1 MLKINKKENK
11 LPINTEKYNSLLNNL
26 LDIKSH
32 GDNAIFY
39 HLSKINQDLLKIVK
53 KEHIQTIFNNAEFNI
68 EITSMFN
75 DSQISR
81 INELKN
87 YEEFSQWAEEC
98 GYKPSK
104 KIDEDLKKSFKKNL
118 GPVAEKLTNAHN
130 NLIKEW
136 KLNDNKIQEIYT
148 EVGVWPLYIGTFFIG
163 YAKNDQYCYAPLI
176 LKEVNIKIHNGKIY
190 LINRSS
196 DILLNE
202 KMLFA
207 ISKMLNKKIDVS
219 DIKLSDISIKKA
231 VIELRKHLTEF
242 VLDDLVKEEDLL
254 TPFKENDKDS
264 LSSKFVSPTVTKGIV
279 LSVCHPQGTKLRSAL
294 EKLIYDG
301 KIDKLV
307 ESDILTNKENAV
319 EKDII
324 EKARLV
330 RVAKTDFSQE
340 KAIQMALNDSVII
353 AGPPGT
359 GKSQT
364 IANII
369 VNILNNDKKAL
380 FISQKK
386 SALDVVLK
394 RMGKYSDLVFQFN
407 ESNRAN
413 KFEKEFFYKPIMRL
427 WREVQDSN
435 ENEKIVKSHEKFI
448 FDEELDY
455 FEAKNALGQFTERE
469 LDAYFRIKK
478 VDTLNEDKKDIKKLQ
493 RTINNY
499 ESMIQFRSVYN
510 WYIKTYLKT
519 KFFRRFNEAK
529 TFFKNSKLF
538 KFKTAIKDKPET
550 MIQDWLKINKYL
562 RWIKQIYR
570 LQKRLYKYNIE
581 DLIVISSIN
590 KFNTFKSFDKVQA
603 RFKSFTDSKNDS
615 NVTWDE
621 LENMYKRVVTNIKKT
636 ANNFTQSEKNELTEF
651 IAKVN
656 RGISSPQLLT
666 SEYNTLIKKLYNVFV
681 GNPEILS
688 NFIDFDN
695 DKFDYIIF
703 DESSQI
709 FFEKALPYISCLT
722 QDNKGRVTGKV
733 IIAGDDQQMQPTNW
747 FNSRDESEDEYSKQE
762 VKSLLDWASS
772 MAIQKIFLEM
782 NYRSNSS
789 ELILFSSKEFYESK
803 LKGLDKYG
811 YTEKHCFE
819 VVNVNGKWKDNK
831 NIEEA
836 RKVVDLALENINKY
850 DSMIILAFNK
860 KQQNFIREII
870 AGQAPELYS
879 QLEDKILLR
888 NLENIQGDE
897 ADLVIV
903 SVGYTKDSTLSS
915 TYIGT
920 KGGKNALN
928 VAITRAKDKMIVVKS
943 IYESDILV
951 DNTGSANLYTFKKW
965 LKFLD
970 LSSAEQKSYTSLN
983 NKLIQHVSPNFKN
996 TIMNWLKTIR
1006 FDKDVEFISDYRV
1019 GSYTIDIAIVDKS
1032 TRKFL
1037 IGLALDDTSCYIE
1050 VEDVLKLKLKDDFI
1064 KSKEYP
1070 IYTISNFRF
1079 REDANAIQ
1087 KYLLT
1092 VVNQ

>member
-1 MLKINKKENK
+1 
-11 LPINTEKYNSLLNNL
+11 
-26 LDIKSH
+26 
-32 GDNAIFY
+32 
-39 HLSKINQDLLKIVK
+39 
-53 KEHIQTIFNNAEFNI
+53 
-68 EITSMFN
+68 
-75 DSQISR
+75 
-81 INELKN
+81 
-87 YEEFSQWAEEC
+87 
-98 GYKPSK
+98 
-104 KIDEDLKKSFKKNL
+104 
-118 GPVAEKLTNAHN
+118 
-130 NLIKEW
+130 
-136 KLNDNKIQEIYT
+136 
-148 EVGVWPLYIGTFFIG
+148 
-163 YAKNDQYCYAPLI
+163 
-176 LKEVNIKIHNGKIY
+176 
-190 LINRSS
+190 
-196 DILLNE
+196 
-202 KMLFA
+202 
-207 ISKMLNKKIDVS
+207 
-219 DIKLSDISIKKA
+219 
-231 VIELRKHLTEF
+231 
-242 VLDDLVKEEDLL
+242 
-254 TPFKENDKDS
+254 
-264 LSSKFVSPTVTKGIV
+264 
-279 LSVCHPQGTKLRSAL
+279 
-294 EKLIYDG
+294 
-301 KIDKLV
+301 
-307 ESDILTNKENAV
+307 
-319 EKDII
+319 
-324 EKARLV
+324 
-330 RVAKTDFSQE
+330 
-340 KAIQMALNDSVII
+340 
-353 AGPPGT
+353 
-359 GKSQT
+359 
-364 IANII
+364 
-369 VNILNNDKKAL
+369 
-380 FISQKK
+380 
-386 SALDVVLK
+386 
-394 RMGKYSDLVFQFN
+394 
-407 ESNRAN
+407 
-413 KFEKEFFYKPIMRL
+413 
-427 WREVQDSN
+427 
-435 ENEKIVKSHEKFI
+435 
-448 FDEELDY
+448 
-455 FEAKNALGQFTERE
+455 
-469 LDAYFRIKK
+469 
-478 VDTLNEDKKDIKKLQ
+478 
-493 RTINNY
+493 
-499 ESMIQFRSVYN
+499 MIQFRSVYN

-519 KFFRRFNEAK
+519 KLFKKFNEAK
-529 TFFKNSKLF
+529 IFFKNSKLF
-538 KFKTAIKDKPET
+538 KFKTVIKDKPET
-550 MIQDWLKINKYL
+550 IIQDWFKIRKYL
-562 RWIKQIYR
+562 KWIKQIYR

-603 RFKSFTDSKNDS
+603 RFKSFNDSRNDS

-621 LENMYKRVVTNIKKT
+621 LENMYKRVVANIKKT
-636 ANNFTQSEKNELTEF
+636 ANNFSQTEKNELTEF

-666 SEYNTLIKKLYNVFV
+666 SEYNVLIKKLYNVFV

-688 NFIDFDN
+688 NFIDFEK

-722 QDNKGRVTGKV
+722 QDAKGRVTGKV

-747 FNSRDESEDEYSKQE
+747 FNSRDDSDDEYSKQE

-819 VVNVNGKWKDNK
+819 VVNVNGKWKDNI
-831 NIEEA
+831 NAEEA
-836 RKVVDLALENINKY
+836 RKVVELASENIHKY

-860 KQQNFIREII
+860 KQQNYIREII
-870 AGQAPELYS
+870 AGQHPELYS

-920 KGGKNALN
+920 KGGRNALN

-951 DNTGSANLYTFKKW
+951 DNTGSTNLYTFKKW

-996 TIMNWLKTIR
+996 TIINWLKTIR
-1006 FDKDVEFISDYRV
+1006 FDKNVEFISDYRV
-1019 GSYTIDIAIVDKS
+1019 GSYTIDIAIIDTA
-1032 TRKFL
+1032 TRKLL

-1092 VVNQ
+1092 IVNQ